1 MKTKKKT
8 DPLVLVECAMLIA
21 VAVVLE
27 LIPKFAGF
35 ELPFGGTI
43 TIMSLLP
50 IALASYRNGLK
61 WGFITAFVYSLMEMI
76 LGAKT
81 IAGLFMPGDEYR
93 VLWKALLICFIDYIL
108 AFTVLGIGGIFRKI
122 IKKPALALVLGTAT
136 AIALCYFCHVL
147 SGALFYGA
155 WAEWYFTQD
164 AFTKIFG
171 TFGEKIL
178 TTFSGAGLAWV
189 YSAFYNA
196 TYMLPELVSSVIGA
210 AVVGS
215 IPVLVKKNR
224 KA

>member
-8 DPLVLVECAMLIA
+8 DPRVLVECAMLIA

-61 WGFITAFVYSLMEMI
+61 WGFITSFVYSLLEMI

-81 IAGLFMPGDEYR
+81 VAGLFMPGDAQQ

-108 AFTVLGIGGIFRKI
+108 AFTALGIGGIFRKV
-122 IKKPALALVLGTAT
+122 IKKPAAALALGTAT
-136 AIALCYFCHVL
+136 AIALCYFFHVL
-147 SGALFYGA
+147 SGALFYGE
-155 WAEWYFTQD
+155 WAEWYFTQES
-164 AFTKIFG
+164 FVEVFG
-171 TFGEKIL
+171 AFGEKIL
-178 TTFSGAGLAWV
+178 TAYSGTGLAWI

-210 AVVGS
+210 AVAGS
-215 IPVLVKKNR
+215 VPVLVKKNR